1 MLPLPELCGG
11 KMGLCI
17 LILEPSSEGD
27 ESYVLVAVYAYL
39 SIYFNREPLLE
50 AVEYKFAF
58 SIKFDCAEEYL
69 ST

>member
-1 MLPLPELCGG
+1 MLPLSEVLSG
-11 KMGLCI
+11 KMGLCR

-27 ESYVLVAVYAYL
+27 DSYVLVAVYAYL

-58 SIKFDCAEEYL
+58 STKFD
-69 ST
+69 